1 MNSPRND
8 FADDATPERT
18 TTVRMDIRH
27 ISTQQLA
34 QLGVSQVA
42 YVKPVLMNGTRAYA
56 IHAAD
61 GEPMAVAGDQDLA
74 VAAILQHEMAAALVH

>member
-1 MNSPRND
+1 MNTSHSDGAEP
-8 FADDATPERT
+8 DASQRT
-18 TTVRMDIRH
+18 TTVRIDIRN
-27 ISTQQLA
+27 ISTAQLA

-61 GEPMAVAGDQDLA
+61 GEPMAVAADQDLA
-74 VAAILQHEMAAALVH
+74 VAAILQHEMAAVLVH